1 MPISL
6 HNSFKALAIVLA
18 TVTALFTGQV
28 SAGDTVAGKKVFN
41 KCKACHSIGK
51 NKIGPDLAGLF
62 GRPAASVEGYKYSPA
77 MTASGL
83 TWTEENLALFLKK
96 PRAFVPGTKMGF
108 SGLKK
113 ETQIEDLLTFLKE
126 ATAQ

>member
-96 PRAFVPGTKMGF
+96 PRVFVPGTKMGF